1 MHGRGHYPLT
11 MGQLSMWRAVSVR
24 PTEQLWESN
33 QDLLWSAPAG
43 TSEEELRQALTALAA
58 RHESLRTVYRPG
70 DEPSAVRQVVLRD
83 PLLRFRAASVREP
96 FDLSAEPAWRAWMRP
111 AGDGEPPQ
119 VHVVIHHIAADG
131 AATRILESDFHALLR
146 GDSLATAH
154 TPREAAERQH
164 TDAFR
169 ARLSAAL
176 EYRQRILAAA
186 PRIAVSRGPLVRARA
201 QTGIPYRAVH
211 QAARRLGV
219 TLPTLLLT
227 VYVQTL
233 AATTGRTDHLLW
245 QLSANRMDPAVRG
258 LVSSL
263 TQWVP
268 MLVECDPDG
277 PLRPMARDVNVAAA
291 RALQHGVYDPYAVA
305 LTDLDHGSY
314 FTIIPAPADAAVDST
329 PAETAPARVEF
340 LPPHA
345 RSGPSFYLM
354 AHVHPEVRLTVR
366 VMRGGYRR
374 VEVRRLLTTM
384 TDLLLRAVKD
394 TA

>member
-1 MHGRGHYPLT
+1 MHGQGHHPLT

-33 QDLLWSAPAG
+33 QDLLWSTPAG
-43 TSEEELRQALTALAA
+43 TSEEQVRQALTALAA

-70 DEPSAVRQVVLRD
+70 DEPSGVRQVILRD
-83 PLLRFRAASVREP
+83 PLVRFGAASAREP
-96 FDLSAEPAWRAWMRP
+96 FDLSAQPAWRAWMSP
-111 AGDGEPPQ
+111 ADGGESTQ
-119 VHVVIHHIAADG
+119 VHVLIHHIAADG
-131 AATRILESDFHALLR
+131 AAVRILESDFHALLR
-146 GDSLATAH
+146 GDPLPDAP
-154 TPREAAERQH
+154 TPRELAERQR

-176 EYRQRILAAA
+176 EYRRRIVAAA
-186 PRIAVSRGPLVRARA
+186 PRAAASRGPLVRARA
-201 QTGIPYRAVH
+201 QTGIPYRDVH
-211 QAARRLGV
+211 RAARRLGV

-227 VYVQTL
+227 VYAQAL

-268 MLVECDPDG
+268 MLAGCDPDG
-277 PLRPMARDVNVAAA
+277 PLRPMARDVNVAVA
-291 RALQHGVYDPYAVA
+291 RALQHGVYDPFAVA

-314 FTIIPAPADAAVDST
+314 FTFIPAPADAAVDST

-340 LPPHA
+340 LAPHA

-354 AHVHPEVRLTVR
+354 SHVHPDVRLTVR
-366 VMRGGYRR
+366 VMRDGYGR